1 MLPDYIA
8 YLVCLERN
16 KDMLREAQRERLAR
30 LALAGRERHDRF
42 FCWALTWLGHRLV
55 AWGQS
60 LQERYSAVGDVPLL
74 PTIDH
79 TPCRAGC

>member
-16 KDMLREAQRERLAR
+16 KDMLREVQRERLAR

-42 FCWALTWLGHRLV
+42 FGWALSWLGHRLI

-60 LQERYSAVGDVPLL
+60 LQGRYGTVGEVSLL
-74 PTIDH
+74 PAIDH
-79 TPCRAGC
+79 TPCRAEC